1 MSWIGPS
8 TADEVTVP
16 DVVGL
21 IVTDA
26 RKVAWEAGVVIAA
39 ADPDGP
45 PVGALTWPGVWVV
58 TAQHPAPGSRMRHRG
73 SLMIEFKQVS
83 GGKVG
88 DQEPRPPS
96 P

>member
-1 MSWIGPS
+1 MSWLGPS
-8 TADEVTVP
+8 TADEVAVP

-21 IVTDA
+21 IVTEA

-39 ADPDGP
+39 SDPDGP

-58 TAQHPAPGSRMRHRG
+58 TAQSPAPGSRMRRLG
-73 SLMIEFKQVS
+73 SLVIEFREVQVPD
-83 GGKVG
+83 GA
-88 DQEPRPPS
+88 PPA

>member
-1 MSWIGPS
+1 MSWLGPS

-21 IVTDA
+21 TVAEA
-26 RKVAWEAGVVIAA
+26 RTVAWEAGVVIAA

-45 PVGALTWPGVWVV
+45 PVAALTWPGVWMV
-58 TAQHPAPGSRMRHRG
+58 TAQNPGPGSRMRRLG
-73 SLMIEFKQVS
+73 SLVIEFREVAD
-83 GGKVG
+83 GT
-88 DQEPRPPS
+88 PPS

>member
-1 MSWIGPS
+1 MSWLGPG

-21 IVTDA
+21 IVTEA
-26 RKVAWEAGVVIAA
+26 RKVAWEAGVVIAPS
-39 ADPDGP
+39 DPDGP

-58 TAQHPAPGSRMRHRG
+58 TAQSPAPGSRMRRLG
-73 SLMIEFKQVS
+73 SLVIEFREVQVPD
-83 GGKVG
+83 GT
-88 DQEPRPPS
+88 PPA

>member
-1 MSWIGPS
+1 MSWLGPS

-21 IVTDA
+21 IVTEA

-39 ADPDGP
+39 SDPDGP

-58 TAQHPAPGSRMRHRG
+58 TAQSPAPGSRMRRLG
-73 SLMIEFKQVS
+73 SLVIEFREVQVPD
-83 GGKVG
+83 GT
-88 DQEPRPPS
+88 PPA

>member
-8 TADEVTVP
+8 NADVVTVP

-21 IVTDA
+21 TVTDA

-39 ADPDGP
+39 TDPDGP

-58 TAQHPAPGSRMRHRG
+58 TAQTPAPGARLHRRG
-73 SLMIEFKQVS
+73 SVAIEFRRA
-83 GGKVG
+83 
-88 DQEPRPPS
+88 RPDEQP
-96 P
+96 PPPTA